1 MAKKDMEKL
10 YWTDGPAQI
19 RLYHT
24 PSISK
29 ADSMAAVRILDD
41 FRAQCQRLWF
51 AFDGMINGRSLSLQ
65 QLRQLKVS
73 KKHNRLS
80 VGTQFPEQEQSIGRS
95 TFAEIPFGELLEA
108 MADGGEFEQLNTKAL
123 LVFIDVLWEETTRD
137 RIADVLHVA
146 KQDIKCDLLGDLHRL
161 RNLIIH
167 QSEKAKQDYVR
178 KTKLLPRIWTIDP
191 DDVIITAS
199 MLQALMEQ
207 LNAMHV
213 HVGEVH

>member
-1 MAKKDMEKL
+1 MAKL
-10 YWTDGPAQI
+10 FWTEGPAKI

-24 PSISK
+24 PSISTV
-29 ADSMAAVRILDD
+29 DSMAAVRILDD

-51 AFDGMINGRSLSLQ
+51 AFNGMINGRSLSLQ
-65 QLRQLKVS
+65 RFRQLEVS
-73 KKHNRLS
+73 KHNKLS

-95 TFAEIPFGELLEA
+95 TIAEIPFGELLDA

-137 RIADVLHVA
+137 KIADVLHVE
-146 KQDIKCDLLGDLHRL
+146 KQDVKCDLLGDIHRL

-178 KTKLLPRIWTIDP
+178 KTQLLPRIWTIDP

-199 MLQALMEQ
+199 MLHALMEQ
-207 LNAMHV
+207 LNSMHV
-213 HVGEVH
+213 HVGEIH